1 MRKQIQSVAFATCI
15 TRLLQIGI
23 VFFFAV
29 PTAQAK
35 ECSAA
40 LPSNPQGQWSYRFID
55 GRKCW
60 YQGKNMVSKSLL
72 QWTAQAP
79 APLDSDGTPIISLLV
94 EKPDDLFD
102 PDACCWPA
110 LNDTDS
116 FEARWRAVMG
126 MN

>member
-1 MRKQIQSVAFATCI
+1 MRKQIQSVAFAACI
-15 TRLLQIGI
+15 ARLLQIGI
-23 VFFFAV
+23 VFFFAM

-35 ECSAA
+35 QCSAA
-40 LPSNPQGQWSYRFID
+40 LPSNPQGHWSYRFID

-60 YQGKNMVSKSLL
+60 YQGENMVSKSLL
-72 QWTAQAP
+72 RWPAQAP
-79 APLDSDGTPIISLLV
+79 ARLDSDGTPVGRLV

-102 PDACCWPA
+102 PDACCWPV

-126 MN
+126 KN